1 MRSSALGQNG
11 LFVVTA
17 VHTEPDTA
25 DLKLTGPRDFILRD
39 IPWGVLNPLKR
50 TDGNEPLSRE
60 QMDAIV
66 KDFDRK
72 IEKLNRVERSADW
85 HKLMDYYV
93 REREKMVNL
102 LKRIDS
108 TDVF

>member
-1 MRSSALGQNG
+1 M
-11 LFVVTA
+11 
-17 VHTEPDTA
+17 E
-25 DLKLTGPRDFILRD
+25 
-39 IPWGVLNPLKR
+39 
-50 TDGNEPLSRE
+50 NEPLSRA

-66 KDFDRK
+66 KDLDLK
-72 IEKLNRVERSADW
+72 IEKLERVERNADW

-93 REREKMVNL
+93 REREKMVNF